1 MPEIVDVSLDEVPT
15 GSIVGNVEKVS
26 VRGSK
31 IVVKKY
37 EIPDDTCPII
47 NEAQSKLEE
56 VRAANSQ
63 LRSACAAYYR
73 DNKELAQLLE
83 MHEDFTLND
92 SDTLESELLFNVIQA
107 ALSANVMYKI
117 KAFLDKDMAKR
128 LECFTEQ
135 WENKRK
141 QFAKD

>member
-1 MPEIVDVSLDEVPT
+1 
-15 GSIVGNVEKVS
+15 
-26 VRGSK
+26 
-31 IVVKKY
+31 
-37 EIPDDTCPII
+37 
-47 NEAQSKLEE
+47 

-107 ALSANVMYKI
+107 ALSANVMFKI
-117 KAFLDKDMAKR
+117 KAFLNKDMGKR
-128 LECFTEQ
+128 LEYFTEQ

-141 QFAKD
+141 QFAKDALEKLSPQERLALGLKPSNASDEDSEDCEES